1 MTLILLRLKLLL
13 ENWSAINHQELITFH
28 HNRLKDEVKHYILK
42 PTNLFIL
49 SVIRKKCH
57 STEETPLL
65 NLFLWEDNIKRV
77 LREKCVDLN
86 HFTQETIQQR
96 THVNTVLNLQVQKS
110 SGKFLTSRLTTFSRT
125 VTTELVTCVLNRL
138 IFWQFQYT
146 ISINVP
152 HRGFN
157 LLTVSSP
164 DSSMLRCRSARIFFS
179 NGVQIPCPIVNFS
192 CTVSPYS

>member
-1 MTLILLRLKLLL
+1 M
-13 ENWSAINHQELITFH
+13 NHQELIIFH

-57 STEETPLL
+57 STEKTPLL

-77 LREKCVDLN
+77 LTEKCVDLT
-86 HFTQETIQQR
+86 HFAQETIQQR
-96 THVNTVLNLQVQKS
+96 THVNIVMNLQVQKMP
-110 SGKFLTSRLTTFSRT
+110 GKFLTSRLTTTFSRT
-125 VTTELVTCVLNRL
+125 VTTELVTFVLNGL
-138 IFWQFQYT
+138 KFWQIQY
-146 ISINVP
+146 IIPINVP